1 MSIVSLERISFVL
14 GRQAFRWVAY
24 VRSKV
29 QPKCATNQGQ
39 YENYAHDLFS
49 TRNAFMQ
56 ENTGWHIDM
65 EGKKLTAKAK
75 QALLKLKFQ
84 DMKLTRITFCYMKSY
99 GKQWGSSRV
108 KASVMAMTN
117 GLEVEVLK
125 RDELVGWCSREP
137 HI

>member
-1 MSIVSLERISFVL
+1 
-14 GRQAFRWVAY
+14 
-24 VRSKV
+24 
-29 QPKCATNQGQ
+29 
-39 YENYAHDLFS
+39 
-49 TRNAFMQ
+49 
-56 ENTGWHIDM
+56 M
-65 EGKKLTAKAK
+65 EGKKLSAKAK